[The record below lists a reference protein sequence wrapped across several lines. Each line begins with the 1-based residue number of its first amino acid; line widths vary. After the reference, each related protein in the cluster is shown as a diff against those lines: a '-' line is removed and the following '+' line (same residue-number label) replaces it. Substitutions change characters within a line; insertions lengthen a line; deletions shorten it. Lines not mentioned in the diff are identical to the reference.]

1 MDLHNKR
8 VFLSGPMSD
17 REDYHVA
24 DFALAHHRIK
34 ALAPIEVYDPAI
46 EYLKETYEHSRE
58 YWIRK
63 SVTELMRARKST
75 IFADSEP
82 YGEDG
87 NAYDVLVQLPGWE
100 SSGGARLEADV
111 AKATK
116 IQVVTLAEV
125 LEQ

>member
-46 EYLKETYEHSRE
+46 EYLRSRCDQSHE
-58 YWIRK
+58 GWMRECIRR
-63 SVTELMRARKST
+63 LMNA
-75 IFADSEP
+75 
-82 YGEDG
+82 G
-87 NAYDVLVQLPGWE
+87 NGYQYDVLVQLPGWE
-100 SSGGARLEADV
+100 SSEGARLEADV
-111 AKATK
+111 AKATG